1 MWYGIV
7 SDGCSS
13 AEYSEIGA
21 QILCHTTKNI
31 LMVYYDLFLNGSVTP
46 EFIAQLLATSIRVK
60 ADEVRKIYPISRDSL
75 QATLLVAV
83 VVNGF
88 LFTFVWGDGVIV
100 RCWNKTT
107 TVFEIDYPDT
117 NAPVYL
123 MTDIE
128 AYKRKF
134 EDKLN
139 KRIVCYNYI
148 QDVVTHKS
156 DCGHPFDE
164 TFVDCRKVCPGDFI
178 ILATDGLT
186 QYQDQNKK
194 PIETVSIIPSILDYP
209 NYNGQFVKRTM
220 NFLKRDLIR
229 KNWSHADDVGIVT
242 LVNV

>member
-1 MWYGIV
+1 MYYGIV

-21 QILCHTTKNI
+21 QVLCHTTKNI

-46 EFIAQLLATSIRVK
+46 EFIAQLLATSIRAK

-75 QATLLVAV
+75 QATLLIAV
-83 VVNGF
+83 MINDF
-88 LFTFVWGDGVIV
+88 MFTFVWGDGIII
-100 RCWNKTT
+100 RCWNKST
-107 TVFEIDYPDT
+107 TVSEIDYPDT

-139 KRIVCYNYI
+139 KRLTNYNPC
-148 QDVVTHKS
+148 KS
-156 DCGHPFDE
+156 TGLLPFDE
-164 TFVDCRKVCPGDFI
+164 PYVDYRKVGSGDLFI
-178 ILATDGLT
+178 LCTDGFT

-194 PIETVSIIPSILDYP
+194 PIEVTSIIPSILDYP

-220 NFLKRDLIR
+220 NFMKRDLAR
-229 KNWSHADDVGIVT
+229 KGWAHSDDIGIAT
-242 LVNV
+242 LINQ